1 MTEYVKVKYLAN
13 QTTEIGKKHV
23 LEKKFLDKEMFIPIE
38 NIMDKR
44 DLKNVN
50 IFNYLWFFYSFL
62 NFQKQQ
68 NNSFL

>member
-50 IFNYLWFFYSFL
+50 IFNYL
-62 NFQKQQ
+62 
-68 NNSFL
+68 